1 MGESLDVVSGEQAP
15 STDLDQTDYQGDK
28 PATSSEFFSVE
39 IGCTEH
45 RSLEM
50 CVSGS
55 GGTSPSRTHTSIG
68 EDVSRTQASIA
79 YCVSGSG
86 GTLPSRTH
94 TSIGEKR
101 PRRHTSIGEEVSRR
115 HLAKA
120 ALRG

>member
-68 EDVSRTQASIA
+68 E
-79 YCVSGSG
+79 
-86 GTLPSRTH
+86 
-94 TSIGEKR
+94 KR